1 MKPVHWY
8 SLARALAASLMLSAC
23 GGGVETGGTGAYVE
37 GPVAGFGSV
46 IVGGIRLDEAD
57 AHIEDEEGRRQPAA
71 ALRLGMRLEVD
82 AGAIGSDAD
91 GGRSAAAVHV
101 RIAPELLGPVTAIVG
116 ASPFVDVLGQ
126 SVRVTAAT
134 VVDGVP
140 GGLPALAVGDIV
152 EVHGFPESPSGNDR
166 YVATRIERRSSA
178 PAAFRVRGLVRG
190 LDVAARTLRIGQQ
203 HYDLAATGVPT
214 GLTNGGLV
222 RLTVGTAQVGGRW
235 PVLAITIESR
245 RPADRDQAEVEGVV
259 TASSSSE
266 SFELNGIAVDA
277 RGATFPDGGA
287 VVAVGTRLKV
297 RGRTRAG
304 ALAASIVE
312 LRSDQEAYEEG
323 FDLRDAL
330 NGLDRVAHTFSVRGV
345 DVFYGGTPAPQFVN
359 GTAADLADG
368 RRVRVRGVL
377 AADRTRVAATTIEF
391 VNGAAP

>member
-1 MKPVHWY
+1 MKPAHWY
-8 SLARALAASLMLSAC
+8 PLARALVASLMLSAC

-46 IVGGIRLDEAD
+46 IVGGVRLDETG
-57 AHIEDEEGRRQPAA
+57 AHIEDDEGRPQPAA

-82 AGAIGSDAD
+82 AGAIGNDVD
-91 GGRSAAAVHV
+91 GGRSAAAAHL
-101 RIAPELLGPVTAIVG
+101 RIAPELVGPVTTIVG
-116 ASPFVDVLGQ
+116 TSPFVDVLGQ

-134 VVDGVP
+134 VVEGVP

-152 EVHGFPESPSGNDR
+152 EMHGFPESPGGNDR
-166 YVATRIERRSSA
+166 YLATRIERRSDA

-190 LDVAARTLRIGQQ
+190 LDVAARALRIGQQ
-203 HYDLAATGVPT
+203 HYDLAATGVPD
-214 GLTNGGLV
+214 GLSNGALV
-222 RLTVGTAQVGGRW
+222 RLTVATAQVGGRW
-235 PVLAITIESR
+235 PVLAIAIEPR

-259 TASSSSE
+259 TASNGSD
-266 SFELNGIAVDA
+266 SFALNGIAVDA
-277 RGATFPDGGA
+277 RRASFPDGRA

-297 RGRTRAG
+297 RGRTQDG
-304 ALAASIVE
+304 VLAASVVE

-330 NGLDRVAHTFSVRGV
+330 SGLDTVARSFSVHGV
-345 DVFYGGTPAPQFVN
+345 GVLYGGTPAPQFVN

-377 AADRTRVAATTIEF
+377 AADRTRVVATTIEF